1 MAKAIAAVLAV
12 GLFLASG
19 SAWAQAPAAQQAVQG
34 PGARFVDANGDG
46 VCDNFG
52 SGAGFGRGAG
62 RWGNGPG
69 AGRMGWG
76 MGGGFG
82 AGFAFGPNGSSLVTV
97 VSRTT
102 GQDSTAVVTGL
113 RSGKSLAQIAE
124 EGGKSVQDVVDAVIA
139 ERTAAVRQAVSSG
152 RLTQAQADQVLANM
166 RQNVQDNLAGGWQA
180 RGRGMRGAGPVRN
193 PGAAPKQ

>member
-12 GLFLASG
+12 GLFLVSG

-46 VCDNFG
+46 VCDNLG

-62 RWGNGPG
+62 RWGNGRG
-69 AGRMGWG
+69 AGRMGRG
-76 MGGGFG
+76 MG
-82 AGFAFGPNGSSLVTV
+82 GSSLVTV

-102 GQDSTAVVTGL
+102 GQDWTAVVTGL

-124 EGGKSVQDVVDAVIA
+124 EGGKSAQDVVDAVIA
-139 ERTAAVRQAVSSG
+139 ERAPAVRQAVSSG